1 MALTGQIIV
10 TTEQLRTQA
19 GVVRQELSSMQAQ
32 FDRTKG
38 LIDGSSGYWIG
49 EAGDAHRKQYT
60 SKISSVEEMLK
71 KYAEHVKDLEEMAG
85 VYEAAEQAAS
95 NAADSLPMSLLD

>member
-32 FDRTKG
+32 FDRIKG
-38 LIDGSSGYWIG
+38 LIDGSSGYWSG

-60 SKISSVEEMLK
+60 GRISSIEEMFK

>member
-10 TTEQLRTQA
+10 TTEQLRAQA
-19 GVVRQELSSMQAQ
+19 NVVRQELGNMQSQ
-32 FDRTKG
+32 FDH
-38 LIDGSSGYWIG
+38 GSSGYWIG

-60 SKISSVEEMLK
+60 SRISSVEEMFK

-95 NAADSLPMSLLD
+95 SAADSLPMSLLD

>member
-19 GVVRQELSSMQAQ
+19 NVVRQELGNMQSQ
-32 FDRTKG
+32 FDHIKG
-38 LIDGSSGYWIG
+38 LIDGSSRYWIG

-60 SKISSVEEMLK
+60 SRISSVEEMFK

-85 VYEAAEQAAS
+85 VYEIAEQAAS
-95 NAADSLPMSLLD
+95 SAADSLPMSLLD